1 MEKPWTF
8 ATADGLHLAMFGLQ
22 RKHKI
27 ALAFA
32 LCAAIGAARAE
43 TIDHIDHADQY
54 SACLKLVHHDAA
66 EAYDSASGWADLG
79 GGSAAHHCAALAL
92 IELGHVQQAAR
103 RLELLAQNMPEGA
116 ALKAGILAQAG
127 QAWLRHG
134 DLERAYA
141 VQTSALALQ
150 PQDAEIYLDRAVTSG
165 AAQNYWAAVDDL
177 NQALEMN
184 PKLISAWVY
193 RASAYRYL
201 DASDLAMDD
210 VQRAL
215 AIDPAYPS
223 ALLERG
229 ILHRLAG
236 NKDQARQDWLAVITA
251 AQGLPIA
258 DTARANLE
266 RLDVI
271 SGK

>member
-1 MEKPWTF
+1 
-8 ATADGLHLAMFGLQ
+8 
-22 RKHKI
+22 
-27 ALAFA
+27 
-32 LCAAIGAARAE
+32 
-43 TIDHIDHADQY
+43 
-54 SACLKLVHHDAA
+54 
-66 EAYDSASGWADLG
+66 
-79 GGSAAHHCAALAL
+79 
-92 IELGHVQQAAR
+92 
-103 RLELLAQNMPEGA
+103 MPEGA
-116 ALKAGILAQAG
+116 ALKAGVLAQAG

-193 RASAYRYL
+193 RAGAYRYL
-201 DASDLAMDD
+201 DAADLAMDD

-215 AIDPAYPS
+215 AIDAAYPP

-236 NKDQARQDWLAVITA
+236 NKDQARKDWLAVITA

-258 DTARANLE
+258 DTARANIE

>member
-1 MEKPWTF
+1 MKP
-8 ATADGLHLAMFGLQ
+8 
-22 RKHKI
+22 KHKT
-27 ALAFA
+27 ALVCV
-32 LCAAIGAARAE
+32 LCAAIGTTRAE
-43 TIDHIDHADQY
+43 PIDSAEQY
-54 SACLKLVHHDAA
+54 AACLKLVRHNAA

-116 ALKAGILAQAG
+116 ALKAGVLAQAG

-201 DASDLAMDD
+201 DASDLAMTD

-215 AIDPAYPS
+215 AIDPAYPP

-236 NKDQARQDWLAVITA
+236 NTDQARQDWIAVISA

-258 DTARANLE
+258 DEARANLE